1 MKRLILIFT
10 GVGVLLAACDP
21 EPRVPTQPG
30 VAASRSPDFESQHP
44 HTHIMLPRGAPR
56 RGNGAITTNGVQAG
70 IFYHGGPIIYGQKV
84 AVIYWSSSTIY
95 NGGPTP
101 GTTGAGTADG
111 SLVGFFLNHLG
122 GSAYYDINTTYYD
135 GTGTYVQNSVTYTG
149 YWAPNTDPG
158 STVSD
163 AAIQAEV
170 QAAFTSGALTFDPNT
185 LYIVFSGPSVNLGGG
200 FGNPPNYCG
209 YHGHFAWNGNDV
221 KYAAMPHDYDY
232 PASCSGLQGSP
243 NGDAA
248 ADAEV
253 NVVTHEI
260 EETNTDPDLSAWYDN
275 SGNEVG
281 DKCNFIFG
289 TQYGTPNG
297 AHANMRTGGKDF
309 LIQQDWLNAGSGGC
323 AISYGSDGLSAA
335 IVGPYQVWEDYTCT
349 WTAGVSGGTGPYA
362 YSWDGSLFGSGSSFS
377 YSSSTSGGFAI
388 YLTVVDNH
396 GYQASTSQFVTVV
409 NPGSTGTPCE

>member
-10 GVGVLLAACDP
+10 GVGVLLAAC
-21 EPRVPTQPG
+21 ETESRVPTQPG
-30 VAASRSPDFESQHP
+30 VAASPSPDFENQHP
-44 HTHIMLPRGAPR
+44 HTHIMLPRGVPR

-70 IFYHGGPIIYGQKV
+70 IFYHGGPIIYAQNV
-84 AVIYWSSSTIY
+84 AVIYWSASTIY
-95 NGGPTP
+95 NGGPAP

-111 SLVGFFLNHLG
+111 SLVGFYLNHLG
-122 GSAYYDINTTYYD
+122 ASAYYDINTTYYD

-149 YWAPNTDPG
+149 YWASNTNPPG

-185 LYIVFSGPSVNLGGG
+185 LYIVFSGPGVNLGGG
-200 FGNPPNYCG
+200 FGNPPSYCG

-281 DKCNFIFG
+281 DKCNFNFG
-289 TQYGTPNG
+289 MQYGTPNG
-297 AHANMRTGGKDF
+297 AHANMRIGGKDF

-323 AISYGSDGLSAA
+323 AISYGSDGLSAS
-335 IVGPYQVWEDYTCT
+335 ISGPSQVEPSVTCT
-349 WTAGVSGGTGPYA
+349 WSASVGGGAGPYSYA
-362 YSWDGSLFGSGSSFS
+362 WDGYYLGPGSSISIANSGSSFN
-377 YSSSTSGGFAI
+377 I
-388 YLTVVDNH
+388 HLQVVDVH
-396 GYQASTSQFVTVV
+396 GYSATADDWVTVNQFV
-409 NPGSTGTPCE
+409 PPCG